1 MPPSQPDSDA
11 TAMIIV
17 APNAPAPVP
26 WKVSQPTTGC
36 TVPAA
41 RTMKTEMNAQT
52 AKMVTIEYSSSAT
65 TIWMRALSRMPR
77 TAVSVRNEPISTIA
91 IAAPHL
97 LLGDNPSSAS
107 TLGPIVMTSMRTN
120 SVNAT
125 SISQPTRNPTYGLNA
140 RETHS

>member
-11 TAMIIV
+11 TAMIIE
-17 APNAPAPVP
+17 APNTPAPVP
-26 WKVSQPTTGC
+26 WNDSHCVVGC
-36 TVPAA
+36 TVPAL
-41 RTMKTEMNAQT
+41 RTMKTEMKAQT
-52 AKMVTIEYSSSAT
+52 AKIVTIEYSSSAT
-65 TIWMRALSRMPR
+65 TTWRRALSRMPR
-77 TAVSVRNEPISTIA
+77 TAVSVRNEPMRTIA
-91 IAAPHL
+91 TAPAHL
-97 LLGDNPSSAS
+97 LLGDRPSSAS